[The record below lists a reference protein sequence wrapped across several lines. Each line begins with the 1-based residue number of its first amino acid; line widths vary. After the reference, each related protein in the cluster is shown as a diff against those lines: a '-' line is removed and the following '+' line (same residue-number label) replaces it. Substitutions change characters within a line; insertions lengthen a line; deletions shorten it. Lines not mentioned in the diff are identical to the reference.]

1 MLADILVNTLVG
13 LTKIVNIS
21 SSLEFLLTMEKVTI
35 SARISDK
42 KKAEFF
48 HTMESLK
55 SLIEKSCKDL
65 EVKISEDNMLVI
77 HILFED
83 REALESNFY
92 NNEFNILKGSV
103 RSVCDDISIK
113 IN

>member
-1 MLADILVNTLVG
+1 
-13 LTKIVNIS
+13 
-21 SSLEFLLTMEKVTI
+21 MEKVTI
-35 SARISDK
+35 NARINDK
-42 KKAEFF
+42 KKTEFF

-55 SLIEKSCKDL
+55 SLLEKSCKDL
-65 EVKISEDNMLVI
+65 EVKISEDNRLVI
-77 HILFED
+77 QIVFED
-83 REALESNFY
+83 RGELESRFY